1 MNGWRRPTSDCQ
13 RSSRSRRRLMRVGIS
28 QLPMPE
34 RTCTMLRMTLGA
46 LAFAA
51 ASLAL
56 VPGAGAVPVAAGD
69 MPSTGKSL
77 VIDVRQGGGGGGRG
91 FSGGGG
97 GFSGKSFSGGVR
109 SGPRGGGFSGPRLHA
124 GKGGHHHHGRRPR
137 GGIYYSVPSY
147 YYYSSPGY
155 YYGGECGWL
164 LRKAR
169 RTGSSYWWNR
179 YYDCI
184 E

>member
-1 MNGWRRPTSDCQ
+1 
-13 RSSRSRRRLMRVGIS
+13 
-28 QLPMPE
+28 MPE
-34 RTCTMLRMTLGA
+34 RTCTILRTTLGA

-51 ASLAL
+51 ATLAL
-56 VPGAGAVPVAAGD
+56 VPVAGAVPIGAGD

-77 VIDVRQGGGGGGRG
+77 VIDVRHGGGGGFGGGGRG
-91 FSGGGG
+91 FGGGRG
-97 GFSGKSFSGGVR
+97 GFSGKAFSGGVHVA
-109 SGPRGGGFSGPRLHA
+109 PRGGGGFSGPRFHG
-124 GKGGHHHHGRRPR
+124 GKGGHHRHAGRRG

-147 YYYSSPGY
+147 YYYSEPSY

-179 YYDCI
+179 YYDCVD
-184 E
+184 